1 MRVKYNRVSTEKQ
14 NGQRFEIDKERYD
27 LTLLDHVSGSI
38 AFKDRPKGKILAGLI
53 EDGKVTEIVLED
65 FSRIGRNTGDVIS
78 NMEWLEEKSVNVIVR
93 NLGLESRP
101 NGKKNPVWKMITS
114 VMSSMYEMELQNI
127 KERTSAGRAMYIQKG
142 GFIGRPV
149 GTTESKADFLNKE
162 TSVQILKQIKKG
174 KTVRDISKIL
184 SLSTSTI
191 MKVKRISEE
200 LSLKTTTKKPG

>member
-1 MRVKYNRVSTEKQ
+1 MRVKYNRVSTAKQ
-14 NGQRFEIDKERYD
+14 NGQRFEIDKEQYD
-27 LTLLDHVSGSI
+27 LTLLDNVSGSM
-38 AFKDRPKGKILAGLI
+38 AFKDRPKGKILTDLI
-53 EDGKVTEIVLED
+53 EAGKVTEVILED

-78 NMEWLEEKSVNVIVR
+78 NMEWLEEKGINITVR
-93 NLGLESRP
+93 NLGLQSRP
-101 NGKKNPVWKMITS
+101 NGERNPIWKMITS

-149 GTTESKADFLNKE
+149 GTTESQADFLNKE
-162 TSVQILKQIKKG
+162 SSVQILKQLKKG

-191 MKVKRISEE
+191 MKVKRVDKE
-200 LSLKTTTKKPG
+200 LNEKKARK

>member
-1 MRVKYNRVSTEKQ
+1 MRVKYNRVSTGKQ
-14 NGQRFEIDKERYD
+14 NGQRFETDKEKYD
-27 LTLLDHVSGSI
+27 LTLLDQVSGSI

-53 EDGKVTEIVLED
+53 EEGKVTEVILED

-78 NMEWLEEKSVNVIVR
+78 NMEWLEEKGVNIVVR
-93 NLGLESRP
+93 NLGLQSRP
-101 NGKKNPVWKMITS
+101 NGQKNPIWKMITS

-149 GTTESKADFLNKE
+149 GTTESQADFMEKE
-162 TSVQILKQIKKG
+162 SSVQILKQLKKG

-191 MKVKRISEE
+191 MKVKRVNKE
-200 LSLKTTTKKPG
+200 LNEKKGKQ